1 MKFAL
6 FLVFFFIFIGVS
18 DAEHKRV
25 SEKQLPLEAVI
36 SSKKNMITS
45 RIAQQSDSQQSF
57 LSLLNSISWVASG
70 NSIKTDINELEDGD
84 GSNGSDANGFQN
96 NIGVFDESN
105 WDESIYE

>member
-1 MKFAL
+1 
-6 FLVFFFIFIGVS
+6 
-18 DAEHKRV
+18 
-25 SEKQLPLEAVI
+25 
-36 SSKKNMITS
+36 MITS